1 MSTVSP
7 PRRGIHTD
15 IVAKFSCWLE
25 MQFDRAY
32 NRKGICWCRVKGG
45 FGSQGRTENWIAGL
59 PCGAVNVSVS
69 RNIDSAVWD
78 GGASTLGAAMDNVMD
93 RAVRH
98 SECKIAGTVKELSAL
113 HQGLETLWGAR

>member
-15 IVAKFSCWLE
+15 IVAKFS
-25 MQFDRAY
+25 
-32 NRKGICWCRVKGG
+32 
-45 FGSQGRTENWIAGL
+45 GRTENWIAGL